1 VNAVVDRRFALSS
14 ANEARGP
21 SIVAL
26 GGGHGL
32 FASLQALRHVSDQLT
47 AVVTVADDGGSSG
60 RLRGELG
67 VLPPGD
73 LRMALSALCD
83 DGTWGRTWRDVLQ
96 HRFDSSGELNGHAVG
111 NLLIVALWQLHE
123 DPVAGL
129 ELVGRLL
136 GAQGRV
142 LPMSSVPLEI
152 EADVISPTDPSQ
164 KSVVRGQSKVAVA
177 PGRVSE
183 VRLVPH
189 DPPASPEAVAA
200 INDADWVVLGPGS
213 WFTSVLVHLL
223 VPELA
228 AALENTKARR
238 CITMN
243 LSNRDAETTG
253 FTASDHL
260 SVIRQHAPNMRIDA
274 VLADPVAVEDVDALR
289 EETKKLGA
297 RLLLRQVRRSDNST
311 QHDPLRLAAAYRD
324 VFDDVKGDVT

>member
-1 VNAVVDRRFALSS
+1 MTSRTFGLGSTGGT
-14 ANEARGP
+14 RGP

-32 FASLQALRHVSDQLT
+32 FASLQALRHVSDELT

-83 DGTWGRTWRDVLQ
+83 DGNWGRTWRDVLQ
-96 HRFDSSGELNGHAVG
+96 HRFNSSGELNGHAVG
-111 NLLIVALWQLHE
+111 NLLIVALWQLHD

-142 LPMSSVPLEI
+142 LPMSSVPLDI
-152 EADVISPTDPSQ
+152 EADVTSAEDPTTRTT
-164 KSVVRGQSKVAVA
+164 VRGQSRVAVA
-177 PGRVSE
+177 PGRVTE
-183 VRLVPH
+183 VRLVPQ

-200 INDADWVVLGPGS
+200 IEAADWVVLGPGS

-228 AALENTKARR
+228 AALENTSARR

-253 FTASDHL
+253 FTAADHL
-260 SVIRQHAPNMRIDA
+260 AVIRQHAPNMRIDA

-289 EETKKLGA
+289 AESEKLGA
-297 RLLLRQVRRSDNST
+297 RLLLRQVRRSENST